1 MSGSHVLAF
10 AVAASVIIAIPGPSV
25 MFIVGRAL
33 AYGRRAAVLTV
44 VGNTFGAY
52 VQVSLVA
59 VGVGLLVERS
69 IVVFDVLRLAG
80 AAYLVFLGIQAVRH
94 RDALEATLSGPLDG
108 PQRGGRLVVQG
119 FVVGASNPKSI
130 VFLTAILPQFVSR
143 GGGHVPAQILILG
156 LVYAGIALL
165 SDSLWGVAAGT
176 FRSWFARSPRRLQ
189 LVGGVGGLAVIAVGV
204 RLALTGRK
212 D

>member
-1 MSGSHVLAF
+1 MSHVLAF

-44 VGNTFGAY
+44 VGNTLGAY

-59 VGVGLLVERS
+59 IGIGLLLERS
-69 IVVFDVLRLAG
+69 IVVFDALKLAG

-94 RDALEATLSGPLDG
+94 RGALEATLAGPPD
-108 PQRGGRLVVQG
+108 PPRRGGRLVVQG

-143 GGGHVPAQILILG
+143 GSGHVPAQILILG

-165 SDSLWGVAAGT
+165 SDSLWGVAAGA

-204 RLALTGRK
+204 RLALTGRR